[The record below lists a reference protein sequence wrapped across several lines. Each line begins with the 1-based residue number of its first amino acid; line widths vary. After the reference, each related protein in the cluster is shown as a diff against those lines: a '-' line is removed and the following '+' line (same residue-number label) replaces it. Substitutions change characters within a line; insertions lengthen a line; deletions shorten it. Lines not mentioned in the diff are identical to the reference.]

1 MSATTDRQQ
10 IAWLLWCIREGYT
23 AAADRATLTN
33 WMGDDPATMHPADVV
48 ARRELLQM
56 ADEVLAAVAALTAKD
71 EPMSDS
77 GRWRSIAPGAV
88 FVECRAC
95 LVPVLLT
102 SRDEH
107 DAKLHPA
114 PAAPVVDWRKISGH
128 AHEHGTENGVTVRHS
143 HFGGNLPH
151 GHDPE
156 TGFQVCQR
164 CRGSLSADGS
174 CFAKCR
180 GGSDG

>member
-10 IAWLLWCIREGYT
+10 IAWLLWCIRQGYT
-23 AAADRATLTN
+23 RPEDRAILTN
-33 WMGDDPATMHPADVV
+33 WMGDDPSMMHPADVV
-48 ARRELLQM
+48 ERDELLLL
-56 ADEVLAAVAALTAKD
+56 ADDVLAAAAALRAKD
-71 EPMSDS
+71 EPVRDS
-77 GRWRSIAPGAV
+77 ERWRSISPGAV
-88 FVECRAC
+88 FVECRVC

-114 PAAPVVDWRKISGH
+114 PRPVVDWRKISGH
-128 AHEHGTENGVTVRHS
+128 AHEHGTDDGVTVRHS
-143 HFGGNLPH
+143 HFGGNSPH

-156 TGFQVCQR
+156 TGFQVCQS